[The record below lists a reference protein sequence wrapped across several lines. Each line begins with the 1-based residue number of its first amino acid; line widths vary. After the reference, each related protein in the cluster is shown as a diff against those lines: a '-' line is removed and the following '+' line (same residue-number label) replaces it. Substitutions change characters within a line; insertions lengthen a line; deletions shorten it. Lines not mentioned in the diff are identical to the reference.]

1 MLPQSI
7 WRSIVKLFRHAHN
20 QLLVASLT
28 AFNEPRIYLSRALAR
43 RSSGIANCRSA
54 VSHHLSARLFGRDPR
69 VDGDNEA
76 TRHVRIEVI
85 LIVWLGL
92 TTLLVVEWVGLWIN

>member
-1 MLPQSI
+1 MAFINPAALPALRI
-7 WRSIVKLFRHAHN
+7 AGALFLIIYLFAGAYVFRH
-20 QLLVASLT
+20 
-28 AFNEPRIYLSRALAR
+28 R
-43 RSSGIANCRSA
+43 GC
-54 VSHHLSARLFGRDPR
+54 LFGRDPR
-69 VDGDNEA
+69 IDGDNDA

>member
-1 MLPQSI
+1 M
-7 WRSIVKLFRHAHN
+7 WAR
-20 QLLVASLT
+20 LLV
-28 AFNEPRIYLSRALAR
+28 RINPAIESPVP
-43 RSSGIANCRSA
+43 SIANCRSA
-54 VSHHLSARLFGRDPR
+54 VSTSSVPILPAPGRLFGRDPR

>member
-1 MLPQSI
+1 M
-7 WRSIVKLFRHAHN
+7 WRRAVKLFHHDHN
-20 QLLVASLT
+20 QLLVAG
-28 AFNEPRIYLSRALAR
+28 AYFFRHR
-43 RSSGIANCRSA
+43 R
-54 VSHHLSARLFGRDPR
+54 RLFGRDPR

-85 LIVWLGL
+85 LIVSLGL

>member
-1 MLPQSI
+1 MNPATTFKEFVMIAFISPAALPA
-7 WRSIVKLFRHAHN
+7 L
-20 QLLVASLT
+20 
-28 AFNEPRIYLSRALAR
+28 RIARALFL
-43 RSSGIANCRSA
+43 
-54 VSHHLSARLFGRDPR
+54 HHLSARRRLLLPAPASALWSRPR